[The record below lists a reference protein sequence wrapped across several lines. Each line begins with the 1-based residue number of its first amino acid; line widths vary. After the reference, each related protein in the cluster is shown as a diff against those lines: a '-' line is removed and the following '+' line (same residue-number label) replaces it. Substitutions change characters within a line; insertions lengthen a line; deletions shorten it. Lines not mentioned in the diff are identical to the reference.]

1 MSCRKVLLNKPIPGD
16 FLENPTT
23 SFGILSQRN
32 CDTTKRKVVFSHLS
46 IKNFLQFFFQ
56 RKDPFSEKVAE
67 IVNMFASLNGWI
79 IKEVSLD
86 GKGVSSL
93 LEFEVDKGISQNIG
107 VEATPSFLW

>member
-1 MSCRKVLLNKPIPGD
+1 
-16 FLENPTT
+16 
-23 SFGILSQRN
+23 
-32 CDTTKRKVVFSHLS
+32 
-46 IKNFLQFFFQ
+46 
-56 RKDPFSEKVAE
+56 
-67 IVNMFASLNGWI
+67 MFASLNGWI